1 MGISIITSR
10 LIICNDYCHAS
21 LVPGI
26 SVGCLLFFFFQVS
39 LSQLQK
45 DFVSRTCTG
54 EKCKAIIYLL
64 TLTKNS

>member
-26 SVGCLLFFFFQVS
+26 SVGCLVCFFQVS

>member
-21 LVPGI
+21 LAPGI
-26 SVGCLLFFFFQVS
+26 SVGCLDWFLQES

-45 DFVSRTCTG
+45 DSVSRTCTG